1 MLATNHFV
9 YVTNRLEGETKF
21 TAIAYKF
28 EPF

>member
-9 YVTNRLEGETKF
+9 YVMNRLEGGAKF
-21 TAIAYKF
+21 AAIAYKF